1 MYIDLTVWLRLLRHV
16 HRETQGT
23 RPWLRRMA
31 LFWLGSLY
39 LLVSNLFLLADHLL
53 FSRFRRLRIHNGP
66 VFVIGNMRSGTTR
79 MHRLL
84 CDDRRHTTS
93 LALWEILFPSLI
105 QRRLLIGLAWLDR
118 VLLRGFFARR
128 LTAAQDAKFGKAR
141 RMHHWDV
148 LAPEEDEWVFFH
160 CLRSASLTIF
170 FPDLAEFLDLSWTDE
185 QPERT
190 RRRMMEFYDGIIRRQ
205 LALHGA
211 DRRYVVKSPTF
222 TQKLRTLLAHYPEAK
237 FIYLVRNPHEMMH
250 SGISLVFKTWRALGC
265 RPALLERSTRVLG
278 ETTLRIYEYAEEVM
292 PMLRADQ
299 IQVVEYDE
307 LLAHPARVMERLY
320 RAFGWKLEPDYAAHL
335 AAEEARAQGYQ
346 SEHRYS
352 RTELSPPDAEIER
365 RLSFLFDRYGWQR
378 HAGESKAS

>member
-16 HRETQGT
+16 HRETHGAW
-23 RPWLRRMA
+23 PYLRRMA
-31 LFWLGSLY
+31 WFFLGSLY
-39 LLVSNLFLLADHLL
+39 LLLCNLFLLADHLV

-105 QRRLLIGLAWLDR
+105 QRRLLLGLAWLDR
-118 VLLRGFFARR
+118 VLLRGFLARR

-170 FPDLAEFLDLSWTDE
+170 FPDLAGFLDLSWTDE
-185 QPERT
+185 QPEKA

-205 LALHGA
+205 LALHGE

-222 TQKLRTLLAHYPEAK
+222 VQKMRTLAAHYPEAK

-250 SGISLVFKTWRALGC
+250 SGISLVFKTWRALGT
-265 RPALLERSTRVLG
+265 RPELLDSSTRVLG
-278 ETTLRIYEYAEEVM
+278 ETTLRVYEYAEEVM
-292 PMLRADQ
+292 QTLRPDQ
-299 IQVVEYDE
+299 FQVVEYDE
-307 LLAHPARVMERLY
+307 LLAHPARVMGRLY
-320 RAFGWKLEPDYAAHL
+320 KAFRWKLDADYAAHL
-335 AAEEARAQGYQ
+335 AAEEARAQGYR
-346 SEHRYS
+346 SEHRYG
-352 RTELSPPDAEIER
+352 RTELSPPDEEIER

-378 HAGESKAS
+378 HAAEKAPS